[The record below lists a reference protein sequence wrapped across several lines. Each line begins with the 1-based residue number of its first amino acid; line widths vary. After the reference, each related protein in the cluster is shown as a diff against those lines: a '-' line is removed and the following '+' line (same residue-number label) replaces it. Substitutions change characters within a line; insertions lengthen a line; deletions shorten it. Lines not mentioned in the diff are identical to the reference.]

1 MNRMKIW
8 SILMFTALILT
19 GCVEEE
25 NVPNEVF
32 FDVTDKEL
40 MYKGETADKFAF
52 GVLSE
57 NDTVRCTVRTVFIM
71 ENDSLESIKVSTID
85 DQLYIR
91 IETLPYNNPEWYDIE
106 KLTKVH
112 EVRFNI
118 LGLKKGTYNL
128 GLRINN
134 IYLNKD
140 NFTIN

>member
-1 MNRMKIW
+1 M
-8 SILMFTALILT
+8 LTALILT
-19 GCVEEE
+19 GCVDEE
-25 NVPNEVF
+25 NIPNEVF

-40 MYKGETADKFAF
+40 IYKGEIADKFAF

-91 IETLPYNNPEWYDIE
+91 IETSPYNNPEWEWYDIE
-106 KLTKVH
+106 NLTKVH

-128 GLRINN
+128 LGLRINN

-140 NFTIN
+140 NFIIN